1 MRRNVRNKKNRI
13 QMQEKSKE
21 KKFISILAF
30 SIVFLIFI
38 LLGLFVFTQIKNW
51 NYQVELSKQSEDILS
66 TNIEDANSVEV
77 SSTPETDEPKP
88 ITFTLT
94 AIGDVMCHNTQY
106 WDAYQKE
113 TNIYDFSY
121 VFNDIKYDI
130 QKGDILEISR
140 RENQIIIEKID
151 IVKLNDVSKE
161 SMENTVVSVARKLDR
176 KSLLMLAR
184 RLVEFAEK
192 KEESEIDKSIVRK

>member
-1 MRRNVRNKKNRI
+1 MMKKIYRI
-13 QMQEKSKE
+13 LDSQGR
-21 KKFISILAF
+21 L
-30 SIVFLIFI
+30 VLPC
-38 LLGLFVFTQIKNW
+38 
-51 NYQVELSKQSEDILS
+51 ELRE
-66 TNIEDANSVEV
+66 EA
-77 SSTPETDEPKP
+77 
-88 ITFTLT
+88 
-94 AIGDVMCHNTQY
+94 
-106 WDAYQKE
+106 
-113 TNIYDFSY
+113 
-121 VFNDIKYDI
+121 DI

-151 IVKLNDVSKE
+151 IIKLNDASKE

>member
-1 MRRNVRNKKNRI
+1 MKKVYRI
-13 QMQEKSKE
+13 LDSQGR
-21 KKFISILAF
+21 L
-30 SIVFLIFI
+30 VLPC
-38 LLGLFVFTQIKNW
+38 
-51 NYQVELSKQSEDILS
+51 ELRE
-66 TNIEDANSVEV
+66 EA
-77 SSTPETDEPKP
+77 
-88 ITFTLT
+88 
-94 AIGDVMCHNTQY
+94 
-106 WDAYQKE
+106 
-113 TNIYDFSY
+113 
-121 VFNDIKYDI
+121 DI
-130 QKGDILEISR
+130 QKGDIFEISR